1 MALEWSVLY
10 CYVYSVHT
18 LITENTRQR
27 PQVSQTIVRLDPKS
41 D

>member
-10 CYVYSVHT
+10 CYVYSVQT
-18 LITENTRQR
+18 LITEKTRQR
-27 PQVSQTIVRLDPKS
+27 PQVSQTIVRLDPKF